1 MSFRLA
7 SAIAREETSRVL
19 HAATTVDPNDDAAWA
34 TQVQRPA
41 FELGHICKT
50 ATDGWG
56 RGLFGG
62 SAFFW
67 GGSLGWFAN
76 LHVLNTPY
84 MYLEAHDISSGRDP
98 GSTRNIFMLALILL
112 AMIPILLAG
121 DIAATS
127 SRCDMLSDS
136 LNAVAVSNDPASHL
150 KVDFLETRLR
160 RMNRGQGL

>member
-1 MSFRLA
+1 MMRPGQHKYNALRLSWGTYVKRRPMDGGEDCSGGLRFSGVARLA
-7 SAIAREETSRVL
+7 
-19 HAATTVDPNDDAAWA
+19 
-34 TQVQRPA
+34 
-41 FELGHICKT
+41 
-50 ATDGWG
+50 
-56 RGLFGG
+56 G
-62 SAFFW
+62 SPIYI
-67 GGSLGWFAN
+67 
-76 LHVLNTPY
+76 LNTPY

-112 AMIPILLAG
+112 AMIPVLLAG